1 MGVIGLWWV
10 AIMGRG
16 TKKVENQCFKVNHVF
31 EARGSYRETWAPEG
45 GPNAPLDLE
54 IWYFTF

>member
-54 IWYFTF
+54 I